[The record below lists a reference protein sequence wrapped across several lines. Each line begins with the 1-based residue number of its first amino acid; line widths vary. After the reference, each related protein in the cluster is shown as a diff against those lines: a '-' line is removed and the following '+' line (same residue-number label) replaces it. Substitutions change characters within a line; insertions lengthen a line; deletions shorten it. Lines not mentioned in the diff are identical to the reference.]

1 MLSVLRFRQGA
12 ALRPSFT
19 RVALVPAPRA
29 RATPRQGPGK
39 TACNEHVSAH
49 LPAAIGKVR
58 GRCLPCVSMATG
70 IHSRRRCGGGGP
82 TSGTTTEGI
91 QKWLPTS
98 ATCSDNKYY
107 EVAAKWATSSTAG
120 RRRALRQRGQRG
132 PDRGT
137 AVQRRRQ
144 AARAPRGAAG
154 ERMDQHLAVRQGP
167 AGTGGLRRRI
177 AYRNVQQSEPLSRSS
192 ATRAERHRVFAHL
205 FRFWRSSAFPMDGG
219 RYALF
224 EEPVLRSII

>member
-1 MLSVLRFRQGA
+1 MAGKEAPVCRAYGQCASGK

-19 RVALVPAPRA
+19 RVALVPASPA

-82 TSGTTTEGI
+82 TSGTATEGI

-132 PDRGT
+132 PDQRHGGPETQASSSSRSRGG
-137 AVQRRRQ
+137 ANGSAFSS
-144 AARAPRGAAG
+144 AARPGRDGWAAAQDSVQERAAVRAPLTLKRNRGRGAPG
-154 ERMDQHLAVRQGP
+154 VCTLVQILALQCISHGRGS
-167 AGTGGLRRRI
+167 LRF
-177 AYRNVQQSEPLSRSS
+177 V
-192 ATRAERHRVFAHL
+192 
-205 FRFWRSSAFPMDGG
+205 
-219 RYALF
+219 
-224 EEPVLRSII
+224 